1 MIKKRIT
8 KDALSLTLTPNK
20 SSTVQQNL
28 IFFGFLSVL
37 CLTFAIGFF
46 VLGATMIL
54 PFAGLEIMLLF
65 IILRVN
71 RNWLNQSEKI
81 YLDKL
86 YVKLEKGKNDITFDR
101 FLSKFSIVDNKTKK
115 RIFITGNN
123 QKVEIGSFLNEE
135 EIEELIVLLKK
146 KVQDLNFS
154 QMKV

>member
-101 FLSKFSIVDNKTKK
+101 FLSKFSIVDHKTIN

-154 QMKV
+154 

>member
-1 MIKKRIT
+1 MIKKKIT
-8 KDALSLTLTPNK
+8 KNTLSLTLTPNK

-28 IFFGFLSVL
+28 IFFGFLSVI
-37 CLTFAIGFF
+37 CMTFAIGFF

-54 PFAGLEIMLLF
+54 PFAGLEILILF
-65 IILRVN
+65 LVLKAN

-81 YLDKL
+81 ELDKL
-86 YVKLEKGKNDITFDR
+86 YVKLKKGKNDLIFDR
-101 FLSKFSIVDNKTKK
+101 FLSKFSIFDHKTKK

-154 QMKV
+154 

>member
-8 KDALSLTLTPNK
+8 KNALSLTLTPNK

-101 FLSKFSIVDNKTKK
+101 FLSKFSIVDHKTKK

-154 QMKV
+154 

>member
-8 KDALSLTLTPNK
+8 KDSLLLTLTPNK

-54 PFAGLEIMLLF
+54 PFAGLEIILLF

-101 FLSKFSIVDNKTKK
+101 FLSKFSVVDHKTKK

-135 EIEELIVLLKK
+135 EIEELIALLKK

-154 QMKV
+154 

>member
-101 FLSKFSIVDNKTKK
+101 FLSKFSIVDHKTKK

-123 QKVEIGSFLNEE
+123 QKLK
-135 EIEELIVLLKK
+135 LVL
-146 KVQDLNFS
+146 F
-154 QMKV
+154 

>member
-101 FLSKFSIVDNKTKK
+101 FLSKFSVVDHKTKK

-154 QMKV
+154 

>member
-65 IILRVN
+65 IILKVN

-86 YVKLEKGKNDITFDR
+86 FVKLEKGKNDITFDR
-101 FLSKFSIVDNKTKK
+101 FLSKFSVVDHKTKK

-135 EIEELIVLLKK
+135 EIEELIALLKK

-154 QMKV
+154 

>member
-81 YLDKL
+81 YLNKL

-101 FLSKFSIVDNKTKK
+101 FLSKFSIVDHKTKK

-154 QMKV
+154 

>member
-8 KDALSLTLTPNK
+8 EDALSLTLTPNK
-20 SSTVQQNL
+20 SSTVKQNL

-101 FLSKFSIVDNKTKK
+101 FLSKFSIVDHKTKK

-154 QMKV
+154 

>member
-8 KDALSLTLTPNK
+8 EEALSLTLTPNK

-101 FLSKFSIVDNKTKK
+101 FLSKFSVVDHKTKK

-154 QMKV
+154 

>member
-101 FLSKFSIVDNKTKK
+101 FLSKFSIVDHKTKK

-123 QKVEIGSFLNEE
+123 PVINILFF
-135 EIEELIVLLKK
+135 VL
-146 KVQDLNFS
+146 
-154 QMKV
+154 

>member
-54 PFAGLEIMLLF
+54 PFAGLEIILLF

-101 FLSKFSIVDNKTKK
+101 FLSKFSVVDHKTKK

-135 EIEELIVLLKK
+135 EIEELIALLKK
-146 KVQDLNFS
+146 KVQDLNFL
-154 QMKV
+154 

>member
-20 SSTVQQNL
+20 SSTVKQNL

-54 PFAGLEIMLLF
+54 PFAGLEIILLF

-101 FLSKFSIVDNKTKK
+101 FLSKFSIVDHKTKK

-135 EIEELIVLLKK
+135 EIEELIALLKK

-154 QMKV
+154 

>member
-8 KDALSLTLTPNK
+8 KDALSLTLSPNK

-101 FLSKFSIVDNKTKK
+101 FLSKFSIVDHKTKK
-115 RIFITGNN
+115 RRFITGNN

>member
-1 MIKKRIT
+1 MIKKRIK

-71 RNWLNQSEKI
+71 RNWVNQSEKI

-101 FLSKFSIVDNKTKK
+101 FLSKFSIVDHKTKK

-135 EIEELIVLLKK
+135 EIEDLIALLKK

-154 QMKV
+154 

>member
-28 IFFGFLSVL
+28 IFFGFLSVI
-37 CLTFAIGFF
+37 CMTFAIGFF

-54 PFAGLEIMLLF
+54 PFAGLEILILF
-65 IILRVN
+65 LVLKAN

-81 YLDKL
+81 ELDKL
-86 YVKLEKGKNDITFDR
+86 YVKLKKGKNDLIFDR
-101 FLSKFSIVDNKTKK
+101 FLSKFSIVDHKTKK
-115 RIFITGNN
+115 RIFITSDKE
-123 QKVEIGSFLNEE
+123 KVEIGSFLNEE
-135 EIEELIVLLKK
+135 EIEELITLLKK

-154 QMKV
+154 

>member
-8 KDALSLTLTPNK
+8 KDALLLTLTPNK
-20 SSTVQQNL
+20 SSTVQQNI
-28 IFFGFLSVL
+28 IFFGFLYVL
-37 CLTFAIGFF
+37 CITFGIGFF

-81 YLDKL
+81 HLDKL
-86 YVKLEKGKNDITFDR
+86 YVKLEKGENDITFDR
-101 FLSKFSIVDNKTKK
+101 FLSKFSIVDHKTKK
-115 RIFITGNN
+115 RVFITGNN

-135 EIEELIVLLKK
+135 EIEELIALLKK

-154 QMKV
+154 

>member
-101 FLSKFSIVDNKTKK
+101 FLSKFSVVDHKTKK

-135 EIEELIVLLKK
+135 EIEELVALLKK

-154 QMKV
+154 

>member
-101 FLSKFSIVDNKTKK
+101 FLSKFSIVDHKTKK

-123 QKVEIGSFLNEE
+123 QKVEIASFLNEE

-154 QMKV
+154 

>member
-46 VLGATMIL
+46 VLCATMIL

-101 FLSKFSIVDNKTKK
+101 FLSKFSVVDHKTKK

-135 EIEELIVLLKK
+135 EIEELIALLRK
-146 KVQDLNFS
+146 KVQDLNFL
-154 QMKV
+154 

>member
-86 YVKLEKGKNDITFDR
+86 YVKLEKGKNIIFLVLKINSLFLTIFFMFIILYLPDI
-101 FLSKFSIVDNKTKK
+101 LCI
-115 RIFITGNN
+115 
-123 QKVEIGSFLNEE
+123 KV
-135 EIEELIVLLKK
+135 
-146 KVQDLNFS
+146 
-154 QMKV
+154 

>member
-46 VLGATMIL
+46 ALGATMIL

-65 IILRVN
+65 IILRFN

-101 FLSKFSIVDNKTKK
+101 FLSKFSVVDHKTKK

-154 QMKV
+154 

>member
-46 VLGATMIL
+46 VLGATLIL

-101 FLSKFSIVDNKTKK
+101 FLSKFSIVDHKTKK

-154 QMKV
+154 

>member
-65 IILRVN
+65 IILRVK

-101 FLSKFSIVDNKTKK
+101 FLSKFSIVDHKTKK

-154 QMKV
+154 